1 MPISSGEPAAAGADL
16 NAALDALEADLVSG
30 VSLVPIPAP
39 EQQAFA
45 AFYHS

>member
-1 MPISSGEPAAAGADL
+1 MENHSADPAAAAADL
-16 NAALDALEADLVSG
+16 NAALDTFEASLAALPSEPVAL
-30 VSLVPIPAP
+30 

>member
-1 MPISSGEPAAAGADL
+1 MPIESGDPVAAAADL
-16 NAALDALEADLVSG
+16 NAALDALADELRPTI
-30 VSLVPIPAP
+30 PIPAP

>member
-1 MPISSGEPAAAGADL
+1 MPIDSGEPAAAAADL
-16 NAALDALEADLVSG
+16 NAALDALAAELRLTG
-30 VSLVPIPAP
+30 PIPAP